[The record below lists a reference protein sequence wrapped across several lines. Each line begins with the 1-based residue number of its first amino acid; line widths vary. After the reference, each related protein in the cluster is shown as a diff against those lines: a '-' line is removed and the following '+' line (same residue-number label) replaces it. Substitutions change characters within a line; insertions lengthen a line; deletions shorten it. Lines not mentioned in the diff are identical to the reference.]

1 MLEWL
6 NIMDSADG
14 WKVNF
19 NWGDA
24 NAWKSDWDAN
34 DDSWVD
40 IADFVFYT
48 GHASLNGWLLVTPG
62 TQNLVQ
68 LTPSVVG
75 SVPARLQRVQNTDG
89 LNFFFL
95 GGKRR
100 AKSLSSQIEVV
111 SLSRNREQ
119 PLIRPYH

>member
-40 IADFVFYT
+40 SADFVFYT

-111 SLSRNREQ
+111 SLSRNR
-119 PLIRPYH
+119 